1 MPIAHGYKQLC
12 KLGETRE
19 LRVIFNCQ
27 CPDRIVGPHKQHWVG
42 HKFRWC
48 SFLQVFPSSTFYLVV
63 LHPAT
68 CYTHIPLSHD
78 IRQSNG
84 VCGKVYNLY
93 IYIYIVKTMQ
103 LYLENICFF
112 NILRDICTGTN
123 VSSQSDK
130 SFMDFKWSLAVLIG
144 DQEIKW

>member
-1 MPIAHGYKQLC
+1 
-12 KLGETRE
+12 
-19 LRVIFNCQ
+19 
-27 CPDRIVGPHKQHWVG
+27 
-42 HKFRWC
+42 
-48 SFLQVFPSSTFYLVV
+48 
-63 LHPAT
+63 
-68 CYTHIPLSHD
+68 
-78 IRQSNG
+78 
-84 VCGKVYNLY
+84 
-93 IYIYIVKTMQ
+93 MQ